1 MTVIKVIIPAF
12 NEQESVVRVVQ
23 DIPADKVDEIV
34 VVNNNSTDMTAR
46 VAQQAGV
53 TVVDEPRRGYGYACL
68 AGMDYIAGQELLP
81 DIIVFMDADY
91 SDHPEELPKVV
102 APISNEGM
110 DLVIGTRKK
119 DLRERGSMTFP
130 QVFGNWLATRLMRLI
145 YGSRF
150 TDLGPFRA
158 IRYDRLMTFG
168 WKVLI
173 PLSLLNL
180 LVTSTL
186 VVL

>member
-68 AGMDYIAGQELLP
+68 AGMDYIA
-81 DIIVFMDADY
+81 
-91 SDHPEELPKVV
+91 
-102 APISNEGM
+102 
-110 DLVIGTRKK
+110 
-119 DLRERGSMTFP
+119 
-130 QVFGNWLATRLMRLI
+130 
-145 YGSRF
+145 
-150 TDLGPFRA
+150 
-158 IRYDRLMTFG
+158 
-168 WKVLI
+168 
-173 PLSLLNL
+173 
-180 LVTSTL
+180 
-186 VVL
+186 